1 MTILRAKRNLLLLLL
16 SVALTRADVLP
27 DALLLFPSDTKSVE
41 YDNLGELRRLPN
53 YQKLRQ
59 QYALNATLQRALLSF
74 RKLGITEEDVQEVVT
89 GSNAGGLYGIAL
101 GTFSGEDAWKRA
113 TRAAF
118 TKAVIE
124 EEPIVCPKGP
134 VCVWFFEDATAVFGS
149 YAQIRRMIEARN
161 GTIPRLLTNAT
172 LTDLLTHHEHSAPL
186 VGVGPGSD
194 IIRWIGETIP
204 LGLTKILENVQWFS
218 YAVSFPS
225 VPHIEMKLLCSSE
238 ADAQT
243 LQQVLSALN
252 TLHQLDHASIS
263 STGTTVIVTAETS
276 LQ

>member
-1 MTILRAKRNLLLLLL
+1 MTIHKVKRSLLLLLL

-27 DALLLFPSDTKSVE
+27 DALLLFPADTKSVE

-53 YQKLRQ
+53 YQTLRQ
-59 QYALNATLQRALLSF
+59 QYALSATLQRALLSF
-74 RKLGITEEDVQEVVT
+74 RKLGITEDAVQQVIT
-89 GSNAGGLYGIAL
+89 GSNAEGLYGIAL

-124 EEPIVCPKGP
+124 KEQIVCPKGP

-161 GTIPRLLTNAT
+161 GTIARLLTNAT
-172 LTDLLTHHEHSAPL
+172 LTDLLTHHEQSAPL

-194 IIRWIGETIP
+194 VIRWIGETIP
-204 LGLTKILENVQWFS
+204 RGLTRILENVQWFS

-225 VPHIEMKLLCSSE
+225 IPHIEMKLVCSSE

-243 LQQVLSALN
+243 LQQVLSALSAIR
-252 TLHQLDHASIS
+252 QVEHATVS
-263 STGTTVIVTAETS
+263 STGSMVTVTAETHV
-276 LQ
+276 Q